1 MDVVVVVRK
10 MQTRLSALGHKR
22 TCAVQKAMSALLPIA
37 TAKADF
43 RTGSCLLTP
52 ESGHVRC
59 NQRCLLWANS
69 GLIQR
74 SKKGSNGA
82 ELANAGCG
90 GGVAKHRRA
99 AWRDF
104 LKQRQPFS
112 ADAEFK
118 QGKAGSISTRPRQA
132 GDEPGADGIDHTHKH
147 DRLGLGCLLNYR
159 NDNARID
166 DDHTASSMDETP
178 CAETSK
184 SEFPLS

>member
-74 SKKGSNGA
+74 SKKGSLFDRLVGA
-82 ELANAGCG
+82 GEHG
-90 GGVAKHRRA
+90 GGHCKAKRFGR
-99 AWRDF
+99 
-104 LKQRQPFS
+104 L
-112 ADAEFK
+112 E
-118 QGKAGSISTRPRQA
+118 
-132 GDEPGADGIDHTHKH
+132 IDHQ
-147 DRLGLGCLLNYR
+147 LVPVWGLYR
-159 NDNARID
+159 QI
-166 DDHTASSMDETP
+166 SG
-178 CAETSK
+178 
-184 SEFPLS
+184 